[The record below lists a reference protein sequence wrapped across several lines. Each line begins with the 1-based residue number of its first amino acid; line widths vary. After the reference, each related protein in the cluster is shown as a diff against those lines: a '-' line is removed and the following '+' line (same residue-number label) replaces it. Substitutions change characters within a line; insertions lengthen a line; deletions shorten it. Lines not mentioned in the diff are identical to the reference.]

1 MIRGKRIINNKNIS
15 LKKDLS
21 TMEKVD
27 YVYIPLVTYKNREC
41 KLLVK
46 VGDYVYKNQIIAISN
61 DKYEFPIFSSVSG
74 IVKEVID
81 KKYIDN
87 KLVKTIK
94 IENDF
99 RENEKEKIGAKKK
112 INQYKKEEVVELF
125 KMCGVVGMSG
135 DYYPTYY
142 KYGMEL
148 KIKKLVVNAIESE
161 PYLTTDY
168 TTLSL
173 HVPEILETIDSLM
186 EIFDIDSC
194 DIVIKDY
201 NHSALNA
208 LIEYIGSY
216 PKIKVKSVPDI
227 YSIGYEK
234 TLIKHL
240 YNIDIKKYPI
250 EKGIIVNNVST
261 IYEIYKV
268 LKYRKPVTERIIT
281 ISGENIKTPQNIL
294 VKDGTLIKDLI
305 NYIGGY
311 KKKKITLITNGPMIG
326 HSLDNDDVVINKKL
340 TGIIVSEPI
349 SVCNEKECINCGKC
363 VNICPVRLSPILIK
377 NTNNTKIL
385 EKLNPDK
392 CVNCGLC
399 SYICP
404 SKIDLREIVNSK
416 KKDGDNNGI

>member
-1 MIRGKRIINNKNIS
+1 MIRGKKIINNKNIS
-15 LKKDLS
+15 LKNEIS
-21 TMEKVD
+21 TMEKID
-27 YVYIPLVTYKNREC
+27 YVYIPLITYKNKDC

-46 VGDYVYKNQIIAISN
+46 IGDYVYKNQIIALSN

-74 IVKEVID
+74 VVKEFVD

-87 KLVKTIK
+87 KLIKTVK

-99 RENEKEKIGAKKK
+99 RENEKEKIGAKRK
-112 INQYKKEEVVELF
+112 INQYTKEEVVELF
-125 KMCGVVGMSG
+125 KKCGVVGMSG
-135 DYYPTYY
+135 NYYPTYY
-142 KYGMEL
+142 KYGAEL
-148 KIKKLVVNAIESE
+148 KIKKIVVNAIECE
-161 PYLTTDY
+161 PYLTADY
-168 TTLSL
+168 GNLKL
-173 HVPEILETIDSLM
+173 HIPEILETIDSLM
-186 EIFDIDSC
+186 EIFEIESC

-216 PKIKVKSVPDI
+216 PKINIKTVPDV
-227 YSIGYEK
+227 YPIGYER

-240 YNIDIKKYPI
+240 YNMDIKKYPI
-250 EKGIIVNNVST
+250 EKGIIVNNIST
-261 IYEIYKV
+261 IYEMYRV

-294 VKDGTLIKDLI
+294 VKDGTLIKDVI

-311 KKKKITLITNGPMIG
+311 KKQKITLVSNGPMIG
-326 HSLDNDDVVINKKL
+326 NALDNDDVVINKKL
-340 TGIIVSEPI
+340 TGIIALEPTI
-349 SVCNEKECINCGKC
+349 DCNEKECINCGKC
-363 VNICPVRLSPILIK
+363 INICPVRLSPILIK
-377 NTNNTKIL
+377 NTKSDKVL
-385 EKLNPDK
+385 EKLNPNK
-392 CVNCGLC
+392 CVSCGLC